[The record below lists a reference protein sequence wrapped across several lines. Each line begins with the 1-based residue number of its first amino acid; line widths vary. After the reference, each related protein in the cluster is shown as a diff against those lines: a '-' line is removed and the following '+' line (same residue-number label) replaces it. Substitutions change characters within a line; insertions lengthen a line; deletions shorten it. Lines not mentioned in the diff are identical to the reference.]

1 MKDDSLFESYYTKY
15 YNQIFVYVARKIN
28 DDVQAEDI
36 TMDAFLS
43 CYQHFDDFNPE
54 KASFATWIY
63 FIANN
68 KIKNYFRDHK
78 IFEMIEEEDW
88 VADNFTDELEKAEY
102 VKNMRDVLVVA
113 MDILSPIQ
121 QDIIIYKFYKDM
133 NSNEIAKILGTTDG
147 NVRVQLSR
155 AIKKLRQY
163 FDKNNIDWE
172 C

>member
-1 MKDDSLFESYYTKY
+1 
-15 YNQIFVYVARKIN
+15 
-28 DDVQAEDI
+28 
-36 TMDAFLS
+36 
-43 CYQHFDDFNPE
+43 
-54 KASFATWIY
+54 
-63 FIANN
+63 
-68 KIKNYFRDHK
+68 
-78 IFEMIEEEDW
+78 
-88 VADNFTDELEKAEY
+88 
-102 VKNMRDVLVVA
+102 MRDVLVVA
-113 MDILSPIQ
+113 IDILSPIQ